1 MLGNVTLFNR
11 EIKALCSLIEEPR
24 IKSPL
29 THILVHP
36 DAFPVSGLVSPS
48 SVVVP
53 SSVICKDSAEDKPL
67 ETHDHFN
74 LSQLD
79 AIRSS
84 LSNRLTL
91 IQGPPGTGRTHVA
104 CEIISKQNAK
114 HPDKHILAVAETN
127 MAVDNMTIRL
137 QKMGLR
143 VMQIGSEAKISPK
156 CSTFDN

>member
-1 MLGNVTLFNR
+1 MRNRALSLLSLTSWYTLMHFQFLDWFR
-11 EIKALCSLIEEPR
+11 LHQLWYQAQLFVKIVQR
-24 IKSPL
+24 IS
-29 THILVHP
+29 H
-36 DAFPVSGLVSPS
+36 
-48 SVVVP
+48 
-53 SSVICKDSAEDKPL
+53 L

-84 LSNRLTL
+84 HSNRLTL